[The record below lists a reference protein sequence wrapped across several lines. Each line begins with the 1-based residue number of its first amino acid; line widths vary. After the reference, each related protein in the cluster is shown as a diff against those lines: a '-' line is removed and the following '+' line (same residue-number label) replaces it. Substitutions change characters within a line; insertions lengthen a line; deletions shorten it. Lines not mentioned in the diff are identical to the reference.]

1 MSTIKFELN
10 DKNEIISYVKQ
21 GGIVGIDLTD
31 FDASKLPDDF
41 FDNYR
46 SGYYMLQ
53 NDKVIEN
60 PNYAAPEPP
69 EIGSSTIEQQ
79 VAALGYQ
86 QMQDNQDKQTLVKQ
100 NAQMA
105 YQIMQIQQ
113 QLGGQNA

>member
-41 FDNYR
+41 FENYR

-53 NDKVIEN
+53 NNAVVEN
-60 PNYAAPEPP
+60 PNYVAPEPP
-69 EIGSSTIEQQ
+69 TNSPSNLEKQ
-79 VAALGYQ
+79 VAALSYQ
-86 QMQDNQDKQTLVKQ
+86 QMVDSQTINTLQQQ

-105 YQIMQIQQ
+105 YQIMT
-113 QLGGQNA
+113 GGNA

>member
-53 NDKVIEN
+53 NDKVVEN
-60 PNYAAPEPP
+60 PNYIAPLP
-69 EIGSSTIEQQ
+69 SVSTGPSDVQNIVMQQ
-79 VAALGYQ
+79 AKIIA
-86 QMQDNQDKQTLVKQ
+86 QMQSALMQQSKDIAKLKGA
-100 NAQMA
+100 NA
-105 YQIMQIQQ
+105 
-113 QLGGQNA
+113 